1 MFFLLYCSGIDYF
14 IELKRISSR
23 LKPYIFCLL
32 KIPLKN
38 YPIKSGKE
46 LLLKNL

>member
-32 KIPLKN
+32 KIPLK
-38 YPIKSGKE
+38 KCKTGKE